1 MSLTSP
7 DYFDVVRAVI
17 DLLTEAFGYQYAHG
31 ASATFNAER
40 ASARD
45 VLLAPRLLA
54 ALQSLNPQLREN
66 EAAHALSELLA
77 PQTPS
82 PLSREQHIHHKLIRP
97 APAVDQ
103 TQPRYFAFDDPGQ
116 NDFLIVEQ
124 LRVQGLA
131 GTEVFDLVV
140 FVNGI
145 PLVVFEVGELG
156 GAEKSVA
163 RLQALQRAPGFPRLF
178 DFAQFFAVLQKND
191 AVYGALGAVGKKL
204 HHWREPFPLSF
215 EELRARLQHL
225 SARPNDLP
233 TSSDLLVA
241 GLLAPA
247 NLLEMIRHFIF
258 FEHDAGAVQK
268 KIAFHHQFQA
278 AQQALQRLLPL
289 DVKMPERA
297 GFIWHPLGAGRALA
311 LCALALKLR
320 RAQQMPEATL
330 LIITECEKVQR
341 QIEQTFQ
348 HHGLPLPLTA
358 TNALTK
364 IVHDKNGATIITNA
378 KTLQD
383 EIGALAQSASKQA
396 DSAAPPLLVL
406 LDETYRDEGL
416 HEQIH
421 RALSHAGLIVF
432 MSTLPKPAGE
442 QLQRDYIHVFTYRQ
456 AQQEG
461 LLVPAKYE
469 PRLPDWH
476 VWKDQPAPAHE
487 HAEEQLHPDDLRAAK
502 AEDRLAAIA
511 QDVFEHYEE
520 NVAANGY
527 KAILLAVDD
536 EAALRYYGELVA
548 KLPQR
553 VAVLTDSPRNEEIA
567 RAFFKQTPVPEN
579 VIHRSHFDNG
589 AFAIFI
595 TSKPIPLSSAAPN
608 LQTIYLDQPA
618 SERQLLQLI
627 NLTMRVSGEHKTCG
641 LLVDYWGVTRNLP
654 LALPAL
660 NAAELRA
667 VLAPRFDESSFAELQ
682 RARLAVLG
690 FFDMHLSRWSTE
702 PWLLALQRSD
712 TRQAFARAWRA
723 FGRLL
728 DQLLPHAEARKML
741 DDAKWLDAVRQEAA
755 SFYLDENLSRAH
767 VSPKV
772 HQAMASFI
780 AEVPGLSIKE
790 YVSVYAESFDQEVNN
805 LASPLAQIARVQHAL
820 LHETAV
826 NLARDPAFYEGLQQR
841 THQIMRE
848 RQHGLSDDQA
858 TLKKLWVEI
867 VCLRAGPA
875 AQANA
880 LGLSEE
886 AFAFFGVLQK
896 FLAPGAAEQ
905 AQHREQHRAMANAML
920 AAIAPELAIV
930 DWNMKESVQREM
942 RRKLKQILR
951 EARCPKPTLEPLT
964 AALLRLIHARFGKLA
979 VYR

>member
-31 ASATFNAER
+31 ASASFNAER

-103 TQPRYFAFDDPGQ
+103 NPPRYFAFDDPGQ

-140 FVNGI
+140 FINGI
-145 PLVVFEVGELG
+145 PLVVLEVGEHG
-156 GAEKSVA
+156 GAERSVA

-178 DFAQFFAVLQKND
+178 DFTQFFVVLQKDD
-191 AVYGALGAVGKKL
+191 AVYGVLGAADLKL

-241 GLLAPA
+241 GLLAPSS
-247 NLLEMIRHFIF
+247 LLEMIRHFIF

-268 KIAFHHQFQA
+268 KIACQHQFQA
-278 AQQALQRLLPL
+278 VQQTVQRLLPL
-289 DVKMPERA
+289 DEKMPERA
-297 GFIWHPLGAGRALA
+297 GFIWHPLGAGRTLT

-320 RAQQMPEATL
+320 RMQQLPEATL
-330 LIITECEKVQR
+330 LIVTDCEKLPR

-348 HHGLPLPLTA
+348 HHGLPLPLRA
-358 TNALTK
+358 TNGPAKT
-364 IVHDKNGATIITNA
+364 VHDNNGAAIITNA
-378 KTLQD
+378 ITLQA
-383 EIGALAQSASKQA
+383 EIAAPAQSVNKPA
-396 DSAAPPLLVL
+396 DSAASALLVL
-406 LDETYRDEGL
+406 LDETHRNEGW
-416 HEQIH
+416 HEQIR
-421 RALSHAGLIVF
+421 RALPQAVLIVS
-432 MSTLPKPAGE
+432 MPAPASG
-442 QLQRDYIHVFTYRQ
+442 QLFRDYIHVYTYRQ

-469 PRLPDWH
+469 SRLPDWH
-476 VWKDQPAPAHE
+476 VWKEAPPPA
-487 HAEEQLHPDDLRAAK
+487 HAEEQLRPDDLRAAK
-502 AEDRLAAIA
+502 SDDRLAAIA
-511 QDVFEHYEE
+511 QDVFEHYEQ
-520 NVAANGY
+520 NVEANGY

-536 EAALRYYGELVA
+536 ESALRYYSELA
-548 KLPQR
+548 TKLPER
-553 VAVLTDSPRNEEIA
+553 VAVLTASPRNEEISPA
-567 RAFFKQTPVPEN
+567 ILKPASAAEN
-579 VIHRSHFDNG
+579 AIHRRHFDNDV
-589 AFAIFI
+589 FSIFI
-595 TSKPIPLSSAAPN
+595 TSVSIPISYAPPD
-608 LQTIYLDQPA
+608 LQVIYLDQPA
-618 SERQLLQLI
+618 DGRQLLQLM
-627 NLTMRVSGEHKTCG
+627 NLVMRVSGEHKTCG

-654 LALPAL
+654 LAQPAF
-660 NAAELRA
+660 NSADMRA

-690 FFDMHLSRWSTE
+690 LFDMHLSRWSAE

-841 THQIMRE
+841 THQILRE

-867 VCLRAGPA
+867 GCLRAGPA
-875 AQANA
+875 AQANT

-951 EARCPKPTLEPLT
+951 EARCPKPALEPLT
-964 AALLRLIHARFGKLA
+964 AALLRLIHARFGQLA

>member
-7 DYFDVVRAVI
+7 DYFDAVRAVI

-31 ASATFNAER
+31 ASASFNAER

-54 ALQSLNPQLREN
+54 ALKSLNPQLRDN
-66 EAAHALSELLA
+66 EAAQALSELMA

-82 PLSREQHIHHKLIRP
+82 LLSRGQHIHRQLIRSGNTT
-97 APAVDQ
+97 ATGQAL
-103 TQPRYFAFDDPGQ
+103 PRYFAFDDPGQ

-124 LRVQGLA
+124 LRVEGLTGA
-131 GTEVFDLVV
+131 AALDLVI

-145 PLVVFEVGELG
+145 PLVVLEVDEPAG

-178 DFAQFFAVLQKND
+178 DFIQFVVALQQNE
-191 AVYGALGAVGKKL
+191 AVYGTLGAAGKQL
-204 HHWREPFPLSF
+204 HHWRDPFPLSF
-215 EELRARLQHL
+215 EELRARLQFL

-258 FEHDAGAVQK
+258 FEHDAGVLQK
-268 KIAFHHQFQA
+268 KIALNHQFQA
-278 AQQALQRLLPL
+278 VQHAVQRIMPL
-289 DVKMPERA
+289 DENESQRA
-297 GFIWHPLGAGRALA
+297 GFIWHPLGVGRILT

-320 RAQQMPEATL
+320 RVQRISEATL
-330 LIITECEKVQR
+330 LIISDCEKLPR
-341 QIEQTFQ
+341 EIEQTFQ
-348 HHGLPLPLTA
+348 HHGLLPPLRA
-358 TNALTK
+358 KSALAK
-364 IVHDKNGATIITNA
+364 IVHDNNGATILTTA
-378 KTLQD
+378 KTLQA
-383 EIGALAQSASKQA
+383 ELGALAQSANKPA
-396 DSAAPPLLVL
+396 DSAAPALLVL
-406 LDETYRDEGL
+406 LDETYHNEGL

-421 RALSHAGLIVF
+421 RALPHAGLIV
-432 MSTLPKPAGE
+432 SLPTPASG
-442 QLQRDYIHVFTYRQ
+442 QLLRDYIHVFTLRQ

-469 PRLPDWH
+469 PRLPERH
-476 VWKDQPAPAHE
+476 VWKEAPAHA
-487 HAEEQLHPDDLRAAK
+487 HAEEPLHPDDLRAAK

-511 QDVFEHYEE
+511 QNVFEHYEQ
-520 NVAANGY
+520 NVAANGD

-536 EAALRYYGELVA
+536 EAALGYYDELVA
-548 KLPQR
+548 KLPKR
-553 VAVLTDSPRNEEIA
+553 VAVLTDSPDNEEIA
-567 RAFFKQTPVPEN
+567 PAFFKQLPVPEK
-579 VIHRSHFDNG
+579 VIHRSRFDND
-589 AFAIFI
+589 AVAIFI

-608 LQTIYLDQPA
+608 LQVIYLDQPA
-618 SERQLLQLI
+618 GEQKLLQLV
-627 NLTMRVSGEHKTCG
+627 NLTMRVSGEHKTYG
-641 LLVDYWGVTRNLP
+641 LLVDYWGVRHKMP
-654 LALPAL
+654 PAL
-660 NAAELRA
+660 NPADLHA
-667 VLAPRFDESSFAELQ
+667 VLAPRFAESSFAELQ
-682 RARLAVLG
+682 RARLAALG
-690 FFDMHLSRWSTE
+690 FFERHLSRWSTE
-702 PWLLALQRSD
+702 PWLLALKTED

-723 FGRLL
+723 LGRLL
-728 DQLLPHAEARKML
+728 DQLLPHAEARNLL

-755 SFYLDENLSRAH
+755 SFYLDENLSRAQ

-772 HQAMASFI
+772 RQALENFI

-820 LHETAV
+820 LHEITI

-841 THQIMRE
+841 TQQIMRE
-848 RQHGLSDDQA
+848 RQHGLSDDQT
-858 TLKKLWVEI
+858 TLKKLWGEI
-867 VCLRAGPA
+867 ACLRAGPA

-880 LGLSEE
+880 LDLSEE

-896 FLAPGAAEQ
+896 FLATEAAAQ
-905 AQHREQHRAMANAML
+905 AQRREEHRAMANAML

-951 EARCPKPTLEPLT
+951 EARCPRQTLEPLT

>member
-31 ASATFNAER
+31 ASASFNTEC

-145 PLVVFEVGELG
+145 PLVVLEVGEHG

-178 DFAQFFAVLQKND
+178 DFTQFFAVLQKND
-191 AVYGALGAVGKKL
+191 AVYGALGAAGKKL
-204 HHWREPFPLSF
+204 HHWLEPFPLSF

-241 GLLAPA
+241 GLLAPS

-278 AQQALQRLLPL
+278 VQQALQRLLPL
-289 DVKMPERA
+289 DEKMPERA
-297 GFIWHPLGAGRALA
+297 GFIWHPLGAGRTLA

-320 RAQQMPEATL
+320 HAQPMPGTTL
-330 LIITECEKVQR
+330 LIVTDCEKLPR

-348 HHGLPLPLTA
+348 HHGLPPPLRA
-358 TNALTK
+358 TNGLAK
-364 IVHDKNGATIITNA
+364 IVHDNNGATIITNA
-378 KTLQD
+378 KTLQA
-383 EIGALAQSASKQA
+383 EIAALAQSANKPA
-396 DSAAPPLLVL
+396 DSATSALLVL
-406 LDETYRDEGL
+406 LDEAYCDEGW
-416 HEQIH
+416 HEQIR
-421 RALSHAGLIVF
+421 RALPQAVLIVS
-432 MSTLPKPAGE
+432 MPAPASR
-442 QLQRDYIHVFTYRQ
+442 QLFRDYIHVYTFRQ

-469 PRLPDWH
+469 SRLPDWH
-476 VWKDQPAPAHE
+476 VWKEAPPA
-487 HAEEQLHPDDLRAAK
+487 HAEEQLHRDDLRAAK
-502 AEDRLAAIA
+502 SEDRLAAIA
-511 QDVFEHYEE
+511 QDVFEHYEQ
-520 NVAANGY
+520 NAAANGY
-527 KAILLAVDD
+527 KAILIAVDD
-536 EAALRYYGELVA
+536 ESALRYYSELA
-548 KLPQR
+548 TKLPER
-553 VAVLTDSPRNEEIA
+553 VALLTASPRNEEFPLA
-567 RAFFKQTPVPEN
+567 VLKQTSLSEN
-579 VIHRSHFDNG
+579 AIHHSHFDHG
-589 AFAIFI
+589 AFSIFI
-595 TSKPIPLSSAAPN
+595 TSLPIPLSFAAPN
-608 LQTIYLDQPA
+608 LQVIYVDQPA

-641 LLVDYWGVTRNLP
+641 LLVDYWGVMRNLP

-712 TRQAFARAWRA
+712 TRQAFACAWRA

-826 NLARDPAFYEGLQQR
+826 NLAHDPAFYEGLQQR

-848 RQHGLSDDQA
+848 RQHGLSDDQT
-858 TLKKLWVEI
+858 TLKKLWMEI

-896 FLAPGAAEQ
+896 FLAPGAVEQ

-951 EARCPKPTLEPLT
+951 EARCPKPALEPLT
-964 AALLRLIHARFGKLA
+964 AALLRLIHARFGQLA

>member
-7 DYFDVVRAVI
+7 DYFDVVRAAI

-31 ASATFNAER
+31 ASASFNAER

-116 NDFLIVEQ
+116 NDFLLVEQ

-145 PLVVFEVGELG
+145 PLVVLEVGEHG

-178 DFAQFFAVLQKND
+178 DFTQFVVVLQKND
-191 AVYGALGAVGKKL
+191 AVYGVLGAAGKKL

-215 EELRARLQHL
+215 EELRARLQRL

-233 TSSDLLVA
+233 TSGDLLVA

-247 NLLEMIRHFIF
+247 NLLEIIRHFIF

-268 KIAFHHQFQA
+268 KIARNHQFQA
-278 AQQALQRLLPL
+278 VQQTLQRLVPL
-289 DVKMPERA
+289 DEKMPERA
-297 GFIWHPLGAGRALA
+297 GFIWHPLGVGRTLT

-320 RAQQMPEATL
+320 SGQQLPEATL
-330 LIITECEKVQR
+330 LIVTDCEKLPR

-348 HHGLPLPLTA
+348 HHGLPLPLRA
-358 TNALTK
+358 TNGLAK
-364 IVHDKNGATIITNA
+364 IVHDNNGATILTNA
-378 KTLQD
+378 KTLQA
-383 EIGALAQSASKQA
+383 EIGALAQSATKPA
-396 DSAAPPLLVL
+396 DFPASTLLILV
-406 LDETYRDEGL
+406 DEKYRDDDLSQEIR
-416 HEQIH
+416 H
-421 RALSHAGLIVF
+421 ALPHAGLIVF
-432 MSTLPKPAGE
+432 KSTPTLQANG
-442 QLQRDYIHVFTYRQ
+442 QLAHDYIHVFTPRQ

-469 PRLPDWH
+469 ARLLDWH
-476 VWKDQPAPAHE
+476 IWKEQPAPDHVQAEKQH
-487 HAEEQLHPDDLRAAK
+487 HADDLPAAK
-502 AEDRLAAIA
+502 AEDRIAAIA
-511 QDVFEHYEE
+511 QDVFEHYKQ
-520 NVAANGY
+520 NVEANGY

-536 EAALRYYGELVA
+536 EAALRYYSELA
-548 KLPQR
+548 TKLPER
-553 VAVLTDSPRNEEIA
+553 VALLTASPRNEEFPLA
-567 RAFFKQTPVPEN
+567 VLKQPSLFEN
-579 VIHRSHFDNG
+579 AIHRSHFDHG
-589 AFAIFI
+589 AFSIFI
-595 TSKPIPLSSAAPN
+595 TSLPIPLSFAAPN
-608 LQTIYLDQPA
+608 LQVIYLDQPA
-618 SERQLLQLI
+618 DGRQLLQRM
-627 NLTMRVSGEHKTCG
+627 NLVMRVSGEHKTHG

-654 LALPAL
+654 QALPAL
-660 NAAELRA
+660 HAADLRA
-667 VLAPRFDESSFAELQ
+667 VLAPRFAESSFAELR

-690 FFDMHLSRWSTE
+690 FFDAHLTRWSTE
-702 PWLLALQRSD
+702 PWLLALERSD

-723 FGRLL
+723 FGKLL
-728 DQLLPHAEARKML
+728 DQLLPHAEARNLL
-741 DDAKWLDAVRQEAA
+741 DDAKWFDAVRQEAA
-755 SFYLDENLSRAH
+755 SFYRDENLSRAH

-772 HQAMASFI
+772 RQAMENFI

-790 YVSVYAESFDQEVNN
+790 YVSVYAESFDREVNN

-841 THQIMRE
+841 TQQIMRE
-848 RQHGLSDDQA
+848 RQHGLSDDQT

-867 VCLRAGPA
+867 ACLRAGPA

-880 LGLSEE
+880 LGLSED
-886 AFAFFGVLQK
+886 AFAFLGVLQK

-905 AQHREQHRAMANAML
+905 AQHREQHRAMANALL

-942 RRKLKQILR
+942 RRKFKQILR
-951 EARCPKPTLEPLT
+951 EARCPRPTLEPLT

>member
-7 DYFDVVRAVI
+7 DYFDLVRAAI

-31 ASATFNAER
+31 ASASFNAER

-145 PLVVFEVGELG
+145 PLVVLEVGEHG

-178 DFAQFFAVLQKND
+178 DFTQFFAVLQKND
-191 AVYGALGAVGKKL
+191 AVYGALGAAGKKL

-268 KIAFHHQFQA
+268 KIARNHQFQA
-278 AQQALQRLLPL
+278 VQQAVQRLLPL
-289 DVKMPERA
+289 EEKTSERA
-297 GFIWHPLGAGRALA
+297 GFIGHPLGAGRTLT
-311 LCALALKLR
+311 LCALALQLR
-320 RAQQMPEATL
+320 SKQQLLEATL
-330 LIITECEKVQR
+330 LMVTDCEKLPR

-348 HHGLPLPLTA
+348 HHGLPPPSVA
-358 TNALTK
+358 TGALVK
-364 IVHDKNGATIITNA
+364 ILYDNIGATVITNA

-383 EIGALAQSASKQA
+383 EITALAQATNKPADFPAST
-396 DSAAPPLLVL
+396 LLIL
-406 LDETYRDEGL
+406 IDEKYRDDDL
-416 HEQIH
+416 SQQIR
-421 RALSHAGLIVF
+421 RALPRAGLIVF
-432 MSTLPKPAGE
+432 KSTPTLQANG
-442 QLQRDYIHVFTYRQ
+442 QLAHDCIHVFTHRQ

-469 PRLPDWH
+469 SRLLDWH
-476 VWKDQPAPAHE
+476 IGEEPPAHVQ
-487 HAEEQLHPDDLRAAK
+487 AEDQYLSIAK
-502 AEDRLAAIA
+502 AEDRIAAIA
-511 QDVFEHYEE
+511 QDVFEHYEQ
-520 NVAANGY
+520 NVEANGY
-527 KAILLAVDD
+527 KAILLAADD
-536 EAALRYYGELVA
+536 ETALRYYSELA
-548 KLPQR
+548 TKLPER
-553 VAVLTDSPRNEEIA
+553 VAVLTASPRNEEISPA
-567 RAFFKQTPVPEN
+567 ILKPASAAEN
-579 VIHRSHFDNG
+579 AIHGRHFDNDV
-589 AFAIFI
+589 FSIFI
-595 TSKPIPLSSAAPN
+595 TSMATPVSYAPPD
-608 LQTIYLDQPA
+608 LQVIYLDQPA
-618 SERQLLQLI
+618 NGRQLLQLM
-627 NLTMRVSGEHKTCG
+627 NLVMRVSGEHKTCG

-654 LALPAL
+654 LALPAF
-660 NAAELRA
+660 NAAELRV

-690 FFDMHLSRWSTE
+690 FFDIHLSRWSTE

-790 YVSVYAESFDQEVNN
+790 YVSVYAESFDREVNN

-826 NLARDPAFYEGLQQR
+826 NLAHDPAFYEGLQQR

-905 AQHREQHRAMANAML
+905 AQHREQHRAMANALL

>member
-7 DYFDVVRAVI
+7 DYFDVVRAAI

-31 ASATFNAER
+31 ASASFNAER

-54 ALQSLNPQLREN
+54 ALQSLNPRLREN

-131 GTEVFDLVV
+131 GTEAFDLVV

-145 PLVVFEVGELG
+145 PLVALEVGELAG

-163 RLQALQRAPGFPRLF
+163 RLQALQRTPGFPRLF
-178 DFAQFFAVLQKND
+178 DFTQFVVVLQKND
-191 AVYGALGAVGKKL
+191 AVYGVLGAAGKKL

-268 KIAFHHQFQA
+268 KIARNHQFQA
-278 AQQALQRLLPL
+278 VQQTLQRLLPL
-289 DVKMPERA
+289 DEKMPERA
-297 GFIWHPLGAGRALA
+297 GFIWHPLGVGRTLT

-320 RAQQMPEATL
+320 SGQQLPEATL
-330 LIITECEKVQR
+330 LIVTDCEKLQR

-348 HHGLPLPLTA
+348 HHGLPLPLMA
-358 TNALTK
+358 TNGLAK
-364 IVHDKNGATIITNA
+364 IVHDNNGATIITNA
-378 KTLQD
+378 KTLQA
-383 EIGALAQSASKQA
+383 EIAALAQSVNKPA
-396 DSAAPPLLVL
+396 DSAAPALLVF
-406 LDETYRDEGL
+406 LDETYRNEGW
-416 HEQIH
+416 HEQIR
-421 RALSHAGLIVF
+421 RALPQAVLIVS
-432 MSTLPKPAGE
+432 MPAPASG
-442 QLQRDYIHVFTYRQ
+442 QLFRDYIHVYTYRQ
-456 AQQEG
+456 GQQEG

-469 PRLPDWH
+469 SRLPDWH
-476 VWKDQPAPAHE
+476 VWKEAPPA
-487 HAEEQLHPDDLRAAK
+487 HAEEQLHRDDLRAAK
-502 AEDRLAAIA
+502 SEGRLAAIA
-511 QDVFEHYEE
+511 QDVFEHYEQ
-520 NVAANGY
+520 NAAANGY

-536 EAALRYYGELVA
+536 EAALQYYGELVA

-553 VAVLTDSPRNEEIA
+553 VALLMDSARNEEITP
-567 RAFFKQTPVPEN
+567 AFFKQPPVPEN
-579 VIHRSHFDNG
+579 VIHRSHFDND

-595 TSKPIPLSSAAPN
+595 ASMAIPLSSTAPN
-608 LQTIYLDQPA
+608 LQVIYLDQPA
-618 SERQLLQLI
+618 CGPQLLQLM
-627 NLTMRVSGEHKTCG
+627 NLIMRVSGEHKTHG

-654 LALPAL
+654 LALPAF
-660 NAAELRA
+660 NAADLRA
-667 VLAPRFDESSFAELQ
+667 VLTPRFDEGSFAELQ

-690 FFDMHLSRWSTE
+690 FFDVHLSRWSTE
-702 PWLLALQRSD
+702 PWLLALERSD

-723 FGRLL
+723 FDKLL
-728 DQLLPHAEARKML
+728 DQLLPHAEARNLL
-741 DDAKWLDAVRQEAA
+741 DEAKWLDAVRQEAA
-755 SFYLDENLSRAH
+755 SFYLDENLSRAR

-772 HQAMASFI
+772 RQAMEKFI

-790 YVSVYAESFDQEVNN
+790 YVSVYAESFDREVNN
-805 LASPLAQIARVQHAL
+805 LASPLAQIARMQHAL

-848 RQHGLSDDQA
+848 RQHGLSDDQT